1 MSDDSATRS
10 VGRRRVLAVGAG
22 AVATAAAGCS
32 AIVGFISGLVL
43 EEVNVFNMTD
53 SQLRG
58 SVEVTGPAGDSI
70 LDSEFDL
77 APEREEGGENS
88 SGSNNSDGG
97 SNASEDTVATYADV
111 LTETGEYTVGVELAG
126 DAEIE
131 GESSATGTAELT
143 DLETERIAVLL
154 GASKTEEPIT
164 ITVIETLSDLDQYVD
179 ESV

>member
-70 LDSEFDL
+70 LAEQFNL

-88 SGSNNSDGG
+88 SGSNS

-111 LTETGEYTVGVELAG
+111 LTESGEYTVSVELAG

-131 GESSATGTAELT
+131 GESSATGTVELT

-164 ITVIETLSDLDQYVD
+164 ITVIETLDDLDQYVD